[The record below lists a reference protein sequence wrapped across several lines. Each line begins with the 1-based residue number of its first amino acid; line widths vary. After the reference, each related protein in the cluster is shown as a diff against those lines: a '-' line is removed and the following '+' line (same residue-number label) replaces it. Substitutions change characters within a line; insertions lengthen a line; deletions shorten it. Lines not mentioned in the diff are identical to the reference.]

1 MIYEL
6 DEEMKEFLIRQKPFL
21 QKNDLYKVYTNIIN
35 EFGNAYVP
43 EFTKFFL
50 SVDMNPLKYFKAT
63 IPDLCFYM
71 VDNFVKILDI
81 PEGITDINQYSFARL
96 DSIEV
101 VKFPKSL
108 VHIGRK
114 AFFNCKNLKSVHFKS
129 DLVSGGP
136 QIFDGCENLTN
147 VYVPWSK
154 GSEEDIDT
162 LDILELN
169 KNIKIH
175 YNYKL

>member
-1 MIYEL
+1 MAYEL
-6 DEEMKEFLIRQKPFL
+6 DEEMKDFLITQKPYL
-21 QKNDLYKVYTNIIN
+21 QKNDLYQVYMNFMD
-35 EFGNAYVP
+35 EFGNAYIP
-43 EFTKFFL
+43 EFTECFL
-50 SVDMNPLKYFKAT
+50 SIDMNPLKYFDTT
-63 IPDLCFYM
+63 IPQYCFYLAH
-71 VDNFVKILDI
+71 NFVKILDI
-81 PEGITDINQYSFARL
+81 QEGITDINQYSFARL

-129 DLVSGGP
+129 DLISGGT
-136 QIFDGCENLTN
+136 QIFDGCENLTD
-147 VYVPWSK
+147 VYVPWSR

-162 LDILELN
+162 LNILGLN

-175 YNYKL
+175 YNS